1 MLDGLSLM
9 KIVSGELDFA
19 NNHPAVQNAVNRS
32 YLTFFTMIF
41 DHFDQEV
48 GGYFHSKLTD

>member
-1 MLDGLSLM
+1 M